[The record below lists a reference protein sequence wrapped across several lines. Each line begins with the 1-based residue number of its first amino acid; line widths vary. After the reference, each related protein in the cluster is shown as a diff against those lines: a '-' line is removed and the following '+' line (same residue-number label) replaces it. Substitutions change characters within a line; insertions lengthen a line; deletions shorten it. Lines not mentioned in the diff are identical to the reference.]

1 MHFGEGVDA
10 TGAADEDLAVI
21 LGVDIDEAFMFEHA
35 ILQFHCAG
43 QPCLFIDG
51 KETLDSRVRQ
61 VRIGDSGKCHR
72 NTNTIVRTEG
82 GSFGF
87 EPLAIHV
94 GLDRI
99 THEIVLHIPVFLRYH
114 IHVRLQDDA
123 LMVFVSGCSRN
134 THNDVHRFIR
144 DALDLMVSGE
154 IL

>member
-43 QPCLFIDG
+43 QPCLFVYRE
-51 KETLDSRVRQ
+51 KTLDSRVRQ
-61 VRIGDSGKCHR
+61 VRVGDSGKCHR

-87 EPLAIHV
+87 EPLAIYV